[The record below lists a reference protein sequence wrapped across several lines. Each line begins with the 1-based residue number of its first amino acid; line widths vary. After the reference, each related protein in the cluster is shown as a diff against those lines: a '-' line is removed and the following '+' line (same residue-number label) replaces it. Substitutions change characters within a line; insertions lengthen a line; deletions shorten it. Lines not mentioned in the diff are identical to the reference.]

1 MMLSTPAPHEPFT
14 PAPQY
19 ANAFSDMKAPRNG
32 SYNVK
37 AVVTFFIHIIPLYFS
52 SDLIMFYFTFYS
64 LTISSYFT
72 NTSAI
77 RASFFY
83 CHLTSTNGFAW
94 GLIHAYVAQYFSNL
108 PLFIII
114 NDNKVHVY
122 VSVFYLKTC
131 LLAYNPILSQ
141 PAQNLLTFKIVF
153 LVNFPRMNSVR
164 T

>member
-19 ANAFSDMKAPRNG
+19 SNAFSDMKAPRNG

-37 AVVTFFIHIIPLYFS
+37 AVVKIFIRIIPL
-52 SDLIMFYFTFYS
+52 S
-64 LTISSYFT
+64 LFFRFDNVLFHLLQFDHFFKSYFM

-108 PLFIII
+108 PFFIII

-122 VSVFYLKTC
+122 VSVLF
-131 LLAYNPILSQ
+131 A
-141 PAQNLLTFKIVF
+141 
-153 LVNFPRMNSVR
+153 R
-164 T
+164 